1 MEILSTS
8 NGRERNGRVGDNK
21 VRQRIPPKL
30 NLVTISVVALSLLI
44 FAKIGISSFYLKLGP
59 MKFKTANL
67 AQAGEDNIE
76 KDPVIDERER
86 TLNKKEQ
93 ELNEREMEL
102 ERRENNMLPLKNEI
116 DTKLEELM
124 ELQTRLTVF
133 AKDLAEREKALSDGR
148 ISHLVSLYSA
158 MEPSRAAAILDKL
171 DTAVVVRIL
180 GNMKG
185 KSAGEILAVM
195 KPEKGAV
202 ISEHLSRVD

>member
-1 MEILSTS
+1 
-8 NGRERNGRVGDNK
+8 
-21 VRQRIPPKL
+21 
-30 NLVTISVVALSLLI
+30 
-44 FAKIGISSFYLKLGP
+44 